1 MIKINLLSQ
10 LKAKKIKKQAE
21 VQYQLWLF
29 GGFLLVLIMVLG
41 YFWYYLD
48 DRLQTLQGEK
58 VAMEKQLAVLRQK
71 VKEVEN
77 FEKDKKIYE
86 EKINVI
92 QQLKL
97 NQAGPVHL
105 LDQVSRSLPS
115 RVWLIGLTQQGKSVA
130 IEGKA
135 MTNSEL
141 VDFIDSLKR
150 SKFFSDI
157 QLLESR
163 QTTDGNVP
171 IYNFKINCIM
181 AI

>member
-1 MIKINLLSQ
+1 MIKVNLLSQ
-10 LKAKKIKKQAE
+10 LRAKKVKKQAE

-29 GGFLLVLIMVLG
+29 GGFLAVLVMVLG
-41 YFWYYLD
+41 YFWFYLD
-48 DRLQTLQGEK
+48 DRLDTLQGEK
-58 VAMEKQLAVLRQK
+58 VTMEKSLVILKQK
-71 VKEVEN
+71 VMEVEN
-77 FEKDKKIYE
+77 FEKDKKTFE
-86 EKINVI
+86 EKIKVI

-97 NQAGPVHL
+97 NQSGPVYL
-105 LDQVSRSLPS
+105 LDQVSRNLPS
-115 RVWLIGLTQQGKSVA
+115 RVWLIALTQQGKNVG

-141 VDFIDSLKR
+141 VDFIDNLKR

-163 QTTDGNVP
+163 QTVDGNVP
-171 IYNFKINCIM
+171 IYNFKLNCTM